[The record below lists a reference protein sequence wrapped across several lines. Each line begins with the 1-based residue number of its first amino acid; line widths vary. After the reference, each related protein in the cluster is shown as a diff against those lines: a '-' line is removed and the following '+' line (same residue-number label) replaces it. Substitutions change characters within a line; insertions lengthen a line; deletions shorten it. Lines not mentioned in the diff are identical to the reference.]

1 MSTNSYLNR
10 PSGLLFTVENQDLT
24 TATSFKVYYDDPD
37 GVTGSWSGASLQ
49 AGTTNEI
56 FYFVPANILNKI
68 GQWTLYAT
76 AVYGG
81 VEYQAD
87 PVSLTIQDNFYVS
100 NGN

>member
-10 PSGLLFTVENQDLT
+10 ACRLLFIIGNQDLT
-24 TATSFKVYYDDPD
+24 TATYFKVYYDDPD
-37 GVTGSWSGASLQ
+37 SSSGSWSGATLQ